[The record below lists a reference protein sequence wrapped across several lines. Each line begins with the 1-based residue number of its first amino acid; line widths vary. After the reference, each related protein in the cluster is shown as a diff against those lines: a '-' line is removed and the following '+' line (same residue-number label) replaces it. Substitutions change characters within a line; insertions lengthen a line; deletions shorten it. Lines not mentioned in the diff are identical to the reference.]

1 MRNNPSI
8 IPQNY
13 NNLLEEC
20 REIIVESEFTS
31 RWALVEGYH
40 AIGEKISKEETSR
53 VTQLAKDLHKEPRLL
68 QRCKQFYKKYPKL
81 EMLPEGKNTSW
92 HQIVN
97 KYLPE
102 TTTEKT
108 ITFIECPFCHKT
120 WEK

>member
-1 MRNNPSI
+1 MLSKDSI

-13 NNLLEEC
+13 NTLLEEC
-20 REIIVESEFTS
+20 REIITEYEFTS
-31 RWALVEGYH
+31 RWSLVEGYH
-40 AIGEKISKEETSR
+40 TIGEKISKLETSR

-68 QRCKQFYKKYPKL
+68 QRCKQFYKKYPTL
-81 EMLPEGKNTSW
+81 DMLPEGKNTSW

-102 TTTEKT
+102 TVTEKT
-108 ITFIECPFCHKT
+108 IHYIECPKCHYK